1 MVKPQDW
8 LPILARVL
16 QMSTLDPLL
25 FLININNLPDSFRLF
40 ADNTSLF
47 SKVYNSNLLSRQLS
61 YDLQKKI
68 TSVDS

>member
-8 LPILARVL
+8 LPILATVL

-61 YDLQKKI
+61 YDLQKK
-68 TSVDS
+68 

>member
-61 YDLQKKI
+61 YDLQKK
-68 TSVDS
+68 